1 MSEKNVELVRRIY
14 ERWDRE
20 ESVRGLVAEDIEYVN
35 PDYAVEPGTRTGRS
49 AFRSVR
55 ETYPN
60 FTVHVDRYVD
70 AGDQVVVIA
79 RYTASG
85 DASGVELEGEHGYVW
100 TVKDG
105 LAVRFQWFQ
114 SHSEALEAAGVPR
127 MATVSYTRMA
137 DMTEAD
143 LRLINADADDDAAQ
157 LPGRLMDAVAQLE
170 QFQGALQVTRLEHS
184 LQCATR
190 AHRAGKDKE
199 YVAAALLHD
208 IGDALAPH
216 SHGEMVGAVLRP
228 FVSERVCWIVQK
240 HALFQA
246 YYYAHLMGEDR
257 NARDKYRDHP
267 YYDDCV
273 EFCEHFDQNCF
284 DPDYDSL
291 PLEFFRPIVEEVFS
305 RPRFAADE
313 LPA

>member
-1 MSEKNVELVRRIY
+1 M
-14 ERWDRE
+14 
-20 ESVRGLVAEDIEYVN
+20 
-35 PDYAVEPGTRTGRS
+35 
-49 AFRSVR
+49 
-55 ETYPN
+55 
-60 FTVHVDRYVD
+60 
-70 AGDQVVVIA
+70 
-79 RYTASG
+79 
-85 DASGVELEGEHGYVW
+85 
-100 TVKDG
+100 KDG

-143 LRLINADADDDAAQ
+143 LRLINADADDDAAK

-305 RPRFAADE
+305 RPRYAADE
-313 LPA
+313 LPT